1 MIYWD
6 EFREFVVLS
15 KIDDNTTNNTPNQKF
30 LNMLE
35 KYFPDD
41 LENEKIFYIDKEK
54 ICVKTYMYGF
64 GGVDDGY
71 HILYSHK
78 LANMLTNNAYMFY
91 DISNKGDKVLYSTNF
106 KSIVLNVVHKYLI
119 VKYHTDESP
128 IVTARYTIL

>member
-1 MIYWD
+1 MIYWE

-15 KIDDNTTNNTPNQKF
+15 KIDGNTTNNTPNQKF

-35 KYFPDD
+35 KYFPDN
-41 LENEKIFYIDKEK
+41 LENEIPFYIDKEK

-64 GGVDDGY
+64 GGIKDGY

-78 LANMLTNNAYMFY
+78 LANMLTNKAYKFY
-91 DISNKGDKVLYSTNF
+91 DISNKGNSTNF
-106 KSIVLNVVHKYLI
+106 KSIVLDIVDRYLI
-119 VKYHTDESP
+119 AKYHTDESP